1 MSTIIVTTDSYFGPW
16 VIPSRGQNMITNHYA
31 HNCGIVVDAV
41 IPEPLF
47 SNELLTTRWS
57 KKSKDLSTVILCSV
71 HQLPQGEGVVDDFVD
86 EMQGVEVHFVLEN
99 LSGKGRDFLLAMIEE
114 AQSFQR
120 AKILNYREV
129 NSYEALFQR
138 MKG

>member
-1 MSTIIVTTDSYFGPW
+1 
-16 VIPSRGQNMITNHYA
+16 MITNHYA